1 METNMDPNAGNNESV
16 PDGLLEAVASTNH
29 ELFQKQGRSDRNAT
43 DPAQNA
49 EVKGAQNTKTP
60 KQTKAES
67 EDTSEEEDGG
77 DNANGLDVQDFSR
90 QPVPS
95 TTEVEETDTG
105 EHSQKETQT
114 EAETAS
120 DYDWMAELPQA
131 PETVEIKP
139 PQPDEYG
146 QIDPV
151 AYADYVEARVDQKNK
166 LDSYNKEV
174 ITKSFEAVEKIL
186 PEVKSDPSLQTAI
199 RSVYLANRNPV
210 EVVDLA
216 RSFRKAFDANRQT
229 GKTEGIKSAKTSIT
243 VQKNAAVE
251 TKSPTQKTQSSSPKN
266 DSLTKRLA
274 KGDTSAFEEL
284 MNDWQENKKV

>member
-1 METNMDPNAGNNESV
+1 METKMDPNAGNNESV

-43 DPAQNA
+43 DPAQTAVN
-49 EVKGAQNTKTP
+49 GAQNTKTQ
-60 KQTKAES
+60 KQTKAVS
-67 EDTSEEEDGG
+67 EDTSDDEEEGG
-77 DNANGLDVQDFSR
+77 DNADGLDIQDFSR

-95 TTEVEETDTG
+95 TTQTEETETS
-105 EHSQKETQT
+105 EPSQTETQT
-114 EAETAS
+114 EAETPS

-166 LDSYNKEV
+166 LDNYNKEV

-266 DSLTKRLA
+266 DNLTKRLA
-274 KGDTSAFEEL
+274 RGDTSAFEEL

>member
-1 METNMDPNAGNNESV
+1 M
-16 PDGLLEAVASTNH
+16 EAVASANH
-29 ELFQKQGRSDRNAT
+29 EVFQKQGRSDRNAT

-49 EVKGAQNTKTP
+49 EIKGEQNTKTP
-60 KQTKAES
+60 KQTKAKS
-67 EDTSEEEDGG
+67 EDTSEEDDS
-77 DNANGLDVQDFSR
+77 DNAEGLDTQDFSH
-90 QPVPS
+90 QIVPS
-95 TTEVEETDTG
+95 TTQVEKPETG
-105 EHSQKETQT
+105 EPSQTETQT
-114 EAETAS
+114 EAENPS

-186 PEVKSDPSLQTAI
+186 PEVKNDPSLQTAI

-229 GKTEGIKSAKTSIT
+229 GKTEGIKSAKASIT

-266 DSLTKRLA
+266 DNLTKRLA
-274 KGDTSAFEEL
+274 RGDTSAFEEL
-284 MNDWQENKKV
+284 MNDWQENQKI